1 MFSKNIQVTEPRK
14 EKIHYGDSKKKTNTP
29 RVYIRVIRPVKTAV
43 IQRPTTG
50 QSANRER
57 DLGALSLKWDAN
69 LLPQGSGIYK
79 EKEAEKL

>member
-1 MFSKNIQVTEPRK
+1 M
-14 EKIHYGDSKKKTNTP
+14 
-29 RVYIRVIRPVKTAV
+29 VIRRRKPILLGCTSGLSDQLKAV

-50 QSANRER
+50 QSANSER